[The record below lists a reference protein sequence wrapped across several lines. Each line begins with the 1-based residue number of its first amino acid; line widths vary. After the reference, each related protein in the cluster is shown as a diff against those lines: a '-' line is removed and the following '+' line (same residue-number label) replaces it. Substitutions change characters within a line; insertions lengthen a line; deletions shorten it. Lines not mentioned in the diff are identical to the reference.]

1 MGKVKVVLKYG
12 YIILRLELCVV
23 VLGVEIYEII
33 FDEFEFELW
42 KVIFFIDSKVVF
54 GYINN
59 EINFMFMLGIV
70 LIVLDV
76 LYILVN
82 GIIY

>member
-59 EINFMFMLGIV
+59 DIKRFYVYVRNCVDSIRCF
-70 LIVLDV
+70 
-76 LYILVN
+76 
-82 GIIY
+82 IYFS

>member
-1 MGKVKVVLKYG
+1 MW
-12 YIILRLELCVV
+12 VV

-59 EINFMFMLGIV
+59 EIKRFYVYVRNCVDSIRCF
-70 LIVLDV
+70 
-76 LYILVN
+76 
-82 GIIY
+82 IYFS

>member
-59 EINFMFMLGIV
+59 EIKRFYVYVRNCVDSIRCF
-70 LIVLDV
+70 
-76 LYILVN
+76 
-82 GIIY
+82 IYFS

>member
-54 GYINN
+54 GNINN
-59 EINFMFMLGIV
+59 EIKRFYVYVRNCVDSIRCF
-70 LIVLDV
+70 
-76 LYILVN
+76 
-82 GIIY
+82 IYFS

>member
-42 KVIFFIDSKVVF
+42 KVIFFIDIKVVF

-59 EINFMFMLGIV
+59 EIKRFYVYVRNCVDSIRCF
-70 LIVLDV
+70 
-76 LYILVN
+76 
-82 GIIY
+82 IYFS

>member
-33 FDEFEFELW
+33 FDEFELW

>member
-59 EINFMFMLGIV
+59 EIKRFYVYVRNCVDSIRYF
-70 LIVLDV
+70 
-76 LYILVN
+76 
-82 GIIY
+82 IYFS